1 MPGIA
6 QRGVQAHVDEVME
19 HHIDDCPRAVGLRLR
34 SVGIGHGNLQERAPA
49 SNVRDAAP
57 DVSF

>member
-1 MPGIA
+1 
-6 QRGVQAHVDEVME
+6 VQAHVDKVME

-49 SNVRDAAP
+49 SNDRDAAP